1 VIWLYAGVGVLVGAG
16 IGYAAAKAMRPV
28 PISLGA
34 LLGGAGGIAVA
45 TSHYMPGWILL
56 AVMLVWLWIGFVDVA
71 EQIVPDRLSFAA
83 AAISAAGLLGATE
96 ISGNWVRLGQ
106 TVAIAGVVV
115 AGAALWSIFGSLGW
129 GDVKLSVSLGLI
141 LGWQGWIATA
151 AGAAAAVLIAGLWAG
166 VTAARKRSW
175 KGHFPLAPSWILG
188 AFGAAITLT
197 GGL

>member
-1 VIWLYAGVGVLVGAG
+1 MIWLYAAVGALVGAA
-16 IGYAAAKAMRPV
+16 IGYASAKAMRPLSITV
-28 PISLGA
+28 GA
-34 LLGGAGGIAVA
+34 LLGGAGGLTVA
-45 TSHYMPGWILL
+45 TSHYRPGWILL
-56 AVMLVWLWIGFVDVA
+56 GVMLVWLWIAFVDVA
-71 EQIVPDRLSFAA
+71 EQIVPDRLSLAA
-83 AAISAAGLLGATE
+83 AAISAAGLLGAAE
-96 ISGNWVRLGQ
+96 ISGDWARLGQ
-106 TVAIAGVVV
+106 TAAIAGVVV

-166 VTAARKRSW
+166 VVAARKRSW